1 MYTFQDL
8 KKAKKGEGEQQEK
21 LLRKLLI
28 SAVADYKTSKTYR
41 DTIDALAYW
50 RNENPTITKYRK
62 LLYTVSG
69 RAVPDNY
76 SANFRLAS
84 NVYFRFVTQ
93 TVQYLLGYGARFEHD
108 GTKKLLGGNSFD
120 HALQEALTDAL
131 NGGVAYGFM
140 NHDRVEIF
148 GAEEFVPLY
157 DEETGELKAGIR
169 FWQLDIDKPL
179 RLTLYELDGYTE
191 YIRRRGEEIT
201 VMKPKRAYKRIV
213 ISSDYTEDVEFDENY
228 PELPIIPLY
237 SPRKQSGIVGLRRQI
252 DCYDLIESGFANDI
266 DDASMIYWT
275 ISNAGGMDDVDLARF
290 IEHMK
295 TVKAA
300 VIDDDGAQA
309 ESHTTEIPYE
319 SREAMLTRLEN
330 EMYRDFMVLNLDTVS
345 GGTSTATAIKAAY
358 EPMNLYSNML
368 EYCVLRFVHGLLN
381 LIGVEDTCTFKRDT
395 IVNEY
400 EKAQT
405 ERERVETA
413 LLLRGLFDD
422 ETVKALCAEALGI

>member
-1 MYTFQDL
+1 MFTFQDL
-8 KKAKKGEGEQQEK
+8 EKAKKGEEK
-21 LLRKLLI
+21 ALREFLLG
-28 SAVADYKTSKTYR
+28 AVQDYKLSKTYR

-50 RNENPTITKYRK
+50 RNENPTISKYRK
-62 LLYTVSG
+62 LLYTVTG

-76 SANFRLAS
+76 SANYRLAS

-93 TVQYLLGYGARFEHD
+93 TVQYLLGYGARFEGD
-108 GTKKLLGGNSFD
+108 STKKLLGGETFD
-120 HALQEALTDAL
+120 HSLQEALTDAL

-140 NHDRVEIF
+140 NLGHVEVF
-148 GAEEFVPLY
+148 GAQEFVPLY
-157 DEETGELKAGIR
+157 DEETGELKTGIR

-191 YIRRRGEEIT
+191 YIKRRGEELS
-201 VMKPKRAYKRIV
+201 VMKPKRAYKQV
-213 ISSDYTEDVEFDENY
+213 VVKSDYSDDIVSDENY
-228 PELPIIPLY
+228 ERLPIVPLY

-275 ISNAGGMDDVDLARF
+275 ISNAGGMDDIDLARF
-290 IEHMK
+290 VEHMK
-295 TVKAA
+295 AVKAA
-300 VIDDDGAQA
+300 VIEDDGAKA
-309 ESHTTEIPYE
+309 ESHTTEVPYQ

-368 EYCVLRFVHGLLN
+368 EYSVLKFVHGLLD

-422 ETVKALCAEALGI
+422 ETIKALCAEALGI

>member
-8 KKAKKGEGEQQEK
+8 EKAKKGEKELEGFLVK
-21 LLRKLLI
+21 
-28 SAVADYKTSKTYR
+28 AVADYKLSRTYR
-41 DTIDALAYW
+41 DTVDALAYW
-50 RNENPTITKYRK
+50 RNENPTISRYRK

-76 SANFRLAS
+76 SANYRLAS

-93 TVQYLLGYGARFEHD
+93 TVQYLLGYGARFEKD
-108 GTKKLLGGNSFD
+108 ETKKLLGGDSFD

-131 NGGVAYGFM
+131 NGGVSYGFM
-140 NHDRVEIF
+140 NHDRVEVF
-148 GAEEFVPLY
+148 GAEEFLPLY

-179 RLTLYELDGYTE
+179 RITLYETDGYTE
-191 YIRRRGEEIT
+191 YIRRRGVEIT
-201 VMKPKRAYKRIV
+201 VMKPKRAYKQI
-213 ISSDYTEDVEFDENY
+213 ITKSDYSDEVIADENY
-228 PELPIIPLY
+228 GKLPIVPLY

-252 DCYDLIESGFANDI
+252 DCYDLIESGFANDV

-275 ISNAGGMDDVDLARF
+275 ISNAGGMDDIDLARF
-290 IEHMK
+290 VEHMK

-300 VIDDDGAQA
+300 VVEDDGAKA
-309 ESHTTEIPYE
+309 EAHTTEVPYA

-330 EMYRDFMVLNLDTVS
+330 EMYRDFMVLNLDMVS
-345 GGTSTATAIKAAY
+345 GGASTATAIKAAY

-368 EYCVLRFVHGLLN
+368 EYCVLKFIHGLLS
-381 LIGVEDTCTFKRDT
+381 LLGVDDKCTFKRDT

-413 LLLRGLFDD
+413 LMLRGLFDD
-422 ETVKALCAEALGI
+422 EIIKSLCAEALGI

>member
-1 MYTFQDL
+1 MHTYTYQDL
-8 KKAKKGEGEQQEK
+8 EKAKKGEKELKEF
-21 LLRKLLI
+21 LLG
-28 SAVADYKTSKTYR
+28 AVADYKLSKTYR
-41 DTIDALAYW
+41 DTLDALAYW

-76 SANFRLAS
+76 SANYRLAS

-93 TVQYLLGYGARFEHD
+93 TVQYLLGYGARFEGE
-108 GTKKLLGGNSFD
+108 GTKKLLGGDSFD
-120 HALQEALTDAL
+120 HSLQEALTDAL
-131 NGGVAYGFM
+131 NGGVSYGFM
-140 NHDRVEIF
+140 NNDRVEVF
-148 GAEEFVPLY
+148 GAQEFLPLY

-179 RLTLYELDGYTE
+179 RITLYELDGYTE
-191 YIRRRGEEIT
+191 YIRRRGEELSE
-201 VMKPKRAYKRIV
+201 MKPKRAYKQV
-213 ISSDYTEDVEFDENY
+213 VVKSDYMDEVVTDENY
-228 PELPIIPLY
+228 PKLPIVSLY

-266 DDASMIYWT
+266 DDVSMIYWT
-275 ISNAGGMDDVDLARF
+275 ISNAGGMDDIDLARF
-290 IEHMK
+290 VEHMK

-300 VIDDDGAQA
+300 VIEDDGAQA
-309 ESHTTEIPYE
+309 ESHTTEVPYA

-330 EMYRDFMVLNLDTVS
+330 EMYRDFMVLNLDMVS
-345 GGTSTATAIKAAY
+345 GGASTATAIKAAY

-368 EYCVLRFVHGLLN
+368 EYSVLKFIHGLLE
-381 LIGVEDTCTFKRDT
+381 LLGIEDTCTFKRDT

-422 ETVKALCAEALGI
+422 ETIKALCAEALGI